1 MKKVIRLGFVL
12 LSLVIAAAM
21 LAGCA
26 KEPPVILQSPDSL
39 AKDKTLTVQGTASVV
54 VDPDIARI
62 TVGVMTSDTDAAA
75 AQDQNDTV
83 MAGVIAA
90 IQEAGVGEQDIQT
103 TQYSVRPR
111 YDYDSKISR
120 ITGFEV
126 THMVTVIIRDIGTV
140 GKVLKAANGAG
151 ANQSQ
156 NISFDVDDRDTAYRD
171 ALAKAIENAKE
182 KAQAMASPAGVSLM
196 EPAAIYEGSVPVEY
210 GATRAYAEGALYD
223 SASVPTQS
231 GQLEIRAQVTVVY
244 NMQ

>member
-1 MKKVIRLGFVL
+1 MKKGIGFALLGLVL
-12 LSLVIAAAM
+12 AAA
-21 LAGCA
+21 LFAGCG
-26 KEPPVILQSPDSL
+26 KTPVVLESPESQV
-39 AKDKTLTVQGTASVV
+39 KDRTLTVQGAGSVMAE
-54 VDPDIARI
+54 PDIARI
-62 TVGVMTSDTDAAA
+62 TVGALTSDADAEA

-83 MAGVIAA
+83 MTDVIAA
-90 IQEAGVGEQDIQT
+90 IQAAGVAEKDIQT

-126 THMVTVIIRDIGTV
+126 THMVTVIIRDIDTV
-140 GKVLKAANGAG
+140 GQVLKAANAAG

-156 NISFDVDDRDTAYRD
+156 NIIFEVDDQDAAYQE
-171 ALAKAIENAKE
+171 ALTKAIENAKE
-182 KAQAMASPAGVSLM
+182 KAQAMASPAGVSLK
-196 EPAAIYEGSVPVEY
+196 EPVAIYEGSAPVEY
-210 GATRAYAEGALYD
+210 GAARAYAEAAQYD